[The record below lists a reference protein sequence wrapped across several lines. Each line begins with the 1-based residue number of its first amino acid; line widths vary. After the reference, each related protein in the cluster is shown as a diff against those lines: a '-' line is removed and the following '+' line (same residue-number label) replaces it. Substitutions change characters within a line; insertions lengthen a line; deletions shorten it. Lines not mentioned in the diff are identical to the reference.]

1 MNLKPSFAA
10 VCLLVI
16 AGCGG
21 EPAAPPSESHQA
33 HVHVAPHGGT
43 LVQIG
48 EHQFNIEFV
57 AGPDGLLN
65 AYVLDGHAENFVRI
79 QAASFTVMATAGGR
93 QETLEF
99 KAQASGATGES
110 VGSTSAFQTQADW
123 LKTASGFD
131 GVLQEIDI
139 NGTVFKSV
147 QFKFP

>member
-1 MNLKPSFAA
+1 MKLTLPFA
-10 VCLLVI
+10 VICLLLF

-21 EPAAPPSESHQA
+21 ESTPPADSHQA
-33 HVHVAPHGGT
+33 HAHVAPHGGT

-57 AGPDGLLN
+57 VGPDGLLN
-65 AYVLDGHAENFVRI
+65 AYVLDGHAEDFVRI
-79 QAASFTVMATAGGR
+79 QAASFTVVATVGGR

-99 KAQASGATGES
+99 KAQASGATGET
-110 VGSTSAFQTQADW
+110 VGSTSAFQTRADW
-123 LKTASGFD
+123 LKTTSTFD